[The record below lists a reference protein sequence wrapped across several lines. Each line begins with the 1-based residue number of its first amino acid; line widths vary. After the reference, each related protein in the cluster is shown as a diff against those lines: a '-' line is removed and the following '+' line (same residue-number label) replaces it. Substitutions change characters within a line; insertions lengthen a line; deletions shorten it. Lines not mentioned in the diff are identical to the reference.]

1 MSKKLILVALVLVVV
16 AGGVF
21 LFVKNGA
28 ASKDSDLKTEAAFI
42 GSIVD
47 KALAVGHIEPKREI
61 EVKSKIG
68 GLIRQIFV
76 EVGQKVKVG
85 DPLFDIA
92 PDPTPVELAE
102 ASRQVE
108 LAEVQFAHYEKEY
121 GRQKTL
127 VEKKLIS
134 IQEFESKE
142 ASYNESE
149 LKLKLATEKLAL
161 LESGHVQIANRKVES
176 VIRSTIDGMVLTL
189 EVEEGDPIVPLTSFQ
204 AGTSLMSLAYMD
216 DLIFRG
222 NVDEIDVGKLRRDLP
237 VEIEIGALPD
247 EKVFGTLSRISP
259 KAHTEDGATLFEV
272 EIAID
277 RQGGS
282 FLRAGYSA
290 NASIIINKKED
301 ILLVPERL
309 VLMTDSTSS
318 VEIQD
323 SLGVITG
330 RDVKTG
336 LSDGINIEIVEGV
349 KEGELLVERPPKEI
363 TGD

>member
-1 MSKKLILVALVLVVV
+1 MLKKLFLVAFVLVVI

-21 LFVKNGA
+21 LFVQNGSA
-28 ASKDSDLKTEAAFI
+28 KRESDLKTEAAFR
-42 GSIVD
+42 GSIID

-68 GLIRQIFV
+68 GLVRKIYV
-76 EVGQKVKVG
+76 EIGQKVKAG
-85 DPLFDIA
+85 DLLFDIA

-108 LAEVQFAHYEKEY
+108 LADVQFSNFKREY
-121 GRQKTL
+121 GRQKAL
-127 VEKKLIS
+127 IEKQLIS
-134 IQEFESKE
+134 KQQFESKE
-142 ASYNESE
+142 AEFHESE
-149 LKLKLATEKLAL
+149 LRLKLATEKLAL
-161 LESGHVQIANRKVES
+161 IESGHVQVANRKVES

-189 EVEEGDPIVPLTSFQ
+189 EVEEGDPIVPLTTFQ
-204 AGTSLMSLAYMD
+204 AGTSLMTLAYMD

-222 NVDEIDVGKLRRDLP
+222 NVDEIDVGRLHTDLL
-237 VEIEIGALPD
+237 VEIEVGALPD
-247 EKVFGTLSRISP
+247 EKVYGSLTRISP

-277 RQGGS
+277 SQGTS

-290 NASIIINKKED
+290 NASIIINRKED

-323 SLGVITG
+323 TLGVVTN
-330 RDVKTG
+330 RYVKTG